1 MDQTL
6 RSGEFRPSPSRL
18 IDRGFC
24 KGLPIGKLR
33 DCEDIPKTASDRG
46 KDVSLP
52 CHVLWINL
60 A

>member
-6 RSGEFRPSPSRL
+6 RRGEFKPSPSRL
-18 IDRGFC
+18 IDPGFC

-33 DCEDIPKTASDRG
+33 FYEDIPKTASNRG
-46 KDVSLP
+46 KDVTLLG
-52 CHVLWINL
+52 HVLLINL

>member
-6 RSGEFRPSPSRL
+6 RRGEFKPSPSRL

-24 KGLPIGKLR
+24 KGLPTGKLR
-33 DCEDIPKTASDRG
+33 DYEDIPKTTSNRG
-46 KDVSLP
+46 KDVTLP
-52 CHVLWINL
+52 GHVLWINL

>member
-6 RSGEFRPSPSRL
+6 RRGEFRPSPSRL

-24 KGLPIGKLR
+24 KGLLTGKLR
-33 DCEDIPKTASDRG
+33 DYEGIPKTASDRG

-52 CHVLWINL
+52 GHVLWNNL
-60 A
+60 T

>member
-6 RSGEFRPSPSRL
+6 RRDEFRPSPSRL

-24 KGLPIGKLR
+24 KGLPTGKLR
-33 DCEDIPKTASDRG
+33 DYEDIPKTASDRG
-46 KDVSLP
+46 KDITFP
-52 CHVLWINL
+52 GHVLWISL

>member
-6 RSGEFRPSPSRL
+6 RRGGFRLSPSRL

-24 KGLPIGKLR
+24 KGLPTGKFR
-33 DCEDIPKTASDRG
+33 DYEYIPKTASNRG
-46 KDVSLP
+46 KDVTLP
-52 CHVLWINL
+52 SHVLWINL

>member
-6 RSGEFRPSPSRL
+6 RRGEFRPSPSRL

-24 KGLPIGKLR
+24 KGLPTGKLR
-33 DCEDIPKTASDRG
+33 DYEDIPKTASNRG
-46 KDVSLP
+46 KDVTLP
-52 CHVLWINL
+52 GHVLWINL